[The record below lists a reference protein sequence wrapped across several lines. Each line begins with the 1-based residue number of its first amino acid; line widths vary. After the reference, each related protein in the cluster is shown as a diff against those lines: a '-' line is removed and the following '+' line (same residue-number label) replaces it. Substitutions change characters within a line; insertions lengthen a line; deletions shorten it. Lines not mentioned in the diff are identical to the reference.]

1 MAVWEQVRSGYESVR
16 TRSKELKKIG
26 QFMALASSAFAVR
39 PTLDYGGKYL
49 NADGFT

>member
-1 MAVWEQVRSGYESVR
+1 MRPGYDRVRIS
-16 TRSKELKKIG
+16 SKELKKIEP
-26 QFMALASSAFAVR
+26 FMAFASSAFAVR

>member
-1 MAVWEQVRSGYESVR
+1 MSNGYLQKDRE
-16 TRSKELKKIG
+16 
-26 QFMALASSAFAVR
+26 FMAFASSAFAVR

>member
-1 MAVWEQVRSGYESVR
+1 MRLGYERVR
-16 TRSKELKKIG
+16 ISSKDLKKIEP
-26 QFMALASSAFAVR
+26 FMAFASSAFAVR

>member
-1 MAVWEQVRSGYESVR
+1 MRPGYNRVRISA
-16 TRSKELKKIG
+16 KELKKIEP
-26 QFMALASSAFAVR
+26 FMAFASFAFAVR

>member
-1 MAVWEQVRSGYESVR
+1 MRPGYNRVRIS
-16 TRSKELKKIG
+16 SKELRKIEP
-26 QFMALASSAFAVR
+26 FMVFASSAFAVR

>member
-1 MAVWEQVRSGYESVR
+1 MRPGYNRVRIS
-16 TRSKELKKIG
+16 SKELEKIEP
-26 QFMALASSAFAVR
+26 FMALASSAFAVR